1 METVAALLDGF
12 VSIIYANYY
21 LYFNGN
27 KQGYYS
33 YLVLTAVECFSV
45 LIFIY
50 LFHLDKLAIE
60 YKKNAFQIVQATLS
74 LKLLHNSCKI
84 LHFVCPH

>member
-12 VSIIYANYY
+12 VSIIYANCY

-33 YLVLTAVECFSV
+33 YLVLAVVECFSV

-50 LFHLDKLAIE
+50 FI
-60 YKKNAFQIVQATLS
+60 QINLQSST
-74 LKLLHNSCKI
+74 
-84 LHFVCPH
+84 

>member
-12 VSIIYANYY
+12 VSIIYANY
-21 LYFNGN
+21 LYFNEN

-45 LIFIY
+45 LISIYFI
-50 LFHLDKLAIE
+50 
-60 YKKNAFQIVQATLS
+60 QINLQSST
-74 LKLLHNSCKI
+74 
-84 LHFVCPH
+84 

>member
-21 LYFNGN
+21 LYCNGK
-27 KQGYYS
+27 KQGYYL

-45 LIFIY
+45 PIFIY
-50 LFHLDKLAIE
+50 FI
-60 YKKNAFQIVQATLS
+60 QINLQSST
-74 LKLLHNSCKI
+74 
-84 LHFVCPH
+84 

>member
-1 METVAALLDGF
+1 MSTKESLTFETMNDLNKYMETVAALLDGF
-12 VSIIYANYY
+12 VPIIYANYY

-33 YLVLTAVECFSV
+33 YLVLTGVECFSD

-50 LFHLDKLAIE
+50 FI
-60 YKKNAFQIVQATLS
+60 QINLQSST
-74 LKLLHNSCKI
+74 
-84 LHFVCPH
+84 

>member
-1 METVAALLDGF
+1 MTFETINDLNKYMETVAALLDGF

-21 LYFNGN
+21 LYSNGN
-27 KQGYYS
+27 KQGNYS

-50 LFHLDKLAIE
+50 LFRINL
-60 YKKNAFQIVQATLS
+60 QSST
-74 LKLLHNSCKI
+74 
-84 LHFVCPH
+84 

>member
-12 VSIIYANYY
+12 VLVIYAICY

-33 YLVLTAVECFSV
+33 YLILTAVECFSV

-50 LFHLDKLAIE
+50 FI
-60 YKKNAFQIVQATLS
+60 QINLQSST
-74 LKLLHNSCKI
+74 
-84 LHFVCPH
+84 

>member
-21 LYFNGN
+21 QYFNGK

-50 LFHLDKLAIE
+50 CIQINLQSSTSSMLFRLCKLR
-60 YKKNAFQIVQATLS
+60 Y
-74 LKLLHNSCKI
+74 
-84 LHFVCPH
+84 P

>member
-21 LYFNGN
+21 LYCNGN

-33 YLVLTAVECFSV
+33 YLVLAAVECLIV
-45 LIFIY
+45 LMFIY
-50 LFHLDKLAIE
+50 FI
-60 YKKNAFQIVQATLS
+60 QINLQSST
-74 LKLLHNSCKI
+74 
-84 LHFVCPH
+84 

>member
-1 METVAALLDGF
+1 METVASLLDGF
-12 VSIIYANYY
+12 VSIVYANY

-50 LFHLDKLAIE
+50 LF
-60 YKKNAFQIVQATLS
+60 
-74 LKLLHNSCKI
+74 
-84 LHFVCPH
+84 

>member
-1 METVAALLDGF
+1 METAAALLDGF

-33 YLVLTAVECFSV
+33 YLVLTAVEWFSV
-45 LIFIY
+45 LIFIS
-50 LFHLDKLAIE
+50 DKLAIE
-60 YKKNAFQIVQATLS
+60 YIKYAFQIV
-74 LKLLHNSCKI
+74 
-84 LHFVCPH
+84 

>member
-12 VSIIYANYY
+12 VSIIYANFY

-33 YLVLTAVECFSV
+33 YLELTAVECFSI

-50 LFHLDKLAIE
+50 FI
-60 YKKNAFQIVQATLS
+60 QINLQS
-74 LKLLHNSCKI
+74 SI
-84 LHFVCPH
+84 

>member
-45 LIFIY
+45 LRFF
-50 LFHLDKLAIE
+50 LFHSDKLAIE
-60 YKKNAFQIVQATLS
+60 YIKHAFSDCVSYVIIKIVTQ
-74 LKLLHNSCKI
+74 
-84 LHFVCPH
+84 

>member
-27 KQGYYS
+27 KQSYYS

-50 LFHLDKLAIE
+50 LFHSDKRAIE
-60 YKKNAFQIVQATLS
+60 YIRYTFQIV
-74 LKLLHNSCKI
+74 
-84 LHFVCPH
+84 

>member
-27 KQGYYS
+27 KQGYHS

-45 LIFIY
+45 TVLIFIY
-50 LFHLDKLAIE
+50 FI
-60 YKKNAFQIVQATLS
+60 QINLQSST
-74 LKLLHNSCKI
+74 
-84 LHFVCPH
+84 

>member
-33 YLVLTAVECFSV
+33 YLVPTAVEWFSV

-50 LFHLDKLAIE
+50 LFQI
-60 YKKNAFQIVQATLS
+60 KKQSSI
-74 LKLLHNSCKI
+74 
-84 LHFVCPH
+84 

>member
-1 METVAALLDGF
+1 MGTVAAILDGF
-12 VSIIYANYY
+12 VSIIYANY

-27 KQGYYS
+27 KQGYHS

-50 LFHLDKLAIE
+50 FVQINLQSMLFRLCKLR
-60 YKKNAFQIVQATLS
+60 Y
-74 LKLLHNSCKI
+74 
-84 LHFVCPH
+84 P

>member
-1 METVAALLDGF
+1 MTFETINDLNKYMETVAALLDGF
-12 VSIIYANYY
+12 VSIIYYANYY

-33 YLVLTAVECFSV
+33 YLVLAAVECFSV

-50 LFHLDKLAIE
+50 FIQINLQSST
-60 YKKNAFQIVQATLS
+60 YAFQIV
-74 LKLLHNSCKI
+74 
-84 LHFVCPH
+84 

>member
-33 YLVLTAVECFSV
+33 YLVLTAVECFSA

-50 LFHLDKLAIE
+50 LFIYILYFILSIQ
-60 YKKNAFQIVQATLS
+60 NMATE
-74 LKLLHNSCKI
+74 
-84 LHFVCPH
+84 V

>member
-12 VSIIYANYY
+12 VSIVYANYP
-21 LYFNGN
+21 YFNGN

-45 LIFIY
+45 LRFIY
-50 LFHLDKLAIE
+50 FI
-60 YKKNAFQIVQATLS
+60 QINLQSST
-74 LKLLHNSCKI
+74 
-84 LHFVCPH
+84 

>member
-1 METVAALLDGF
+1 METEAALLDAF
-12 VSIIYANYY
+12 VSIIYANY

-45 LIFIY
+45 LISIYFI
-50 LFHLDKLAIE
+50 
-60 YKKNAFQIVQATLS
+60 QINLQSST
-74 LKLLHNSCKI
+74 
-84 LHFVCPH
+84 